1 MAKLK
6 SAWQAKMWEA
16 GKMPLRAK
24 IFADLPKQAQRVA
37 GPLAPLANRIARSMP
52 GQVALER
59 LGITTERALPDFA
72 RHPFEGRDTPSA
84 NGQPRVVLY
93 ADTFSRHMEPEVA
106 QAAQAVLEAAGF
118 AVVVPPYRCCGRTYL
133 SKGVLGRAKELAR
146 EAVDTLAPYAE
157 AGLPIVGLEPSCVL
171 TLRDEFLSLLPG
183 DERALA
189 VAEVAQT
196 FEEFVAA
203 KAETFRALSWEQNGS
218 VLLHGHCHQKALS
231 GIAPSRA
238 CLEAAGFAVTFVD
251 AGCCGMAGSFGY
263 EAEHVKPSR
272 AMAER
277 VLAPAVRAAA
287 PETHVVAAGTS
298 CRHQI
303 ADTTGRAARHPAELM
318 HDALE
323 LE

>member
-1 MAKLK
+1 M
-6 SAWQAKMWEA
+6 
-16 GKMPLRAK
+16 
-24 IFADLPKQAQRVA
+24 
-37 GPLAPLANRIARSMP
+37 
-52 GQVALER
+52 
-59 LGITTERALPDFA
+59 T
-72 RHPFEGRDTPSA
+72 RDTPSA

-106 QAAQAVLEAAGF
+106 HAAQTVLEAAGF

-133 SKGVLGRAKELAR
+133 SKGVLDRAKELAR

-203 KAETFRALSWEQNGS
+203 NAEVFRALPWKEAGS

-231 GIAPSRA
+231 GVAPSRA
-238 CLEAAGFAVTFVD
+238 CLEVAGFAVTFVD

-263 EAEHVKPSR
+263 EAEHVEPSR

-303 ADTTGRAARHPAELM
+303 VDTTGRTARHPAELM
-318 HDALE
+318 RDALGQN
-323 LE
+323 